1 MPLAYTSSHSGYIKI
16 INLYIEQHLFTF
28 KTKLLLER
36 LMRILSLLLPMA
48 LMASSMTFS
57 NSIAADAPVFSHSKT
72 SLNRCPQTDRYA
84 FKREKLI
91 SEKCP
96 SRAGFHVFI
105 EGATEET
112 LKFVLEKELAEP
124 LIWDDP
130 DARQIRVRGR
140 SDSDTLLN
148 GEITGTYIEWFYRE
162 KQFIGLV
169 LKRLQG
175 EQRRFEAFR
184 FVEKQEDSYFCHL
197 GGDKSAMNAGDLI
210 RDGKD
215 CQD

>member
-1 MPLAYTSSHSGYIKI
+1 
-16 INLYIEQHLFTF
+16 
-28 KTKLLLER
+28 
-36 LMRILSLLLPMA
+36 MRIFPLVLSTTLVTTAMMFCGSTVA
-48 LMASSMTFS
+48 GAAVFS
-57 NSIAADAPVFSHSKT
+57 NTQT
-72 SLNRCPQTDRYA
+72 SLNNCPKTDRHS

-91 SEKCP
+91 SEQCP
-96 SRAGFHVFI
+96 SKAGFHVFI
-105 EGATEET
+105 EGRTEKT
-112 LKFVLEKELAEP
+112 LKFVLERELAEP

-162 KQFIGLV
+162 KQFIGVV

-175 EQRRFEAFR
+175 EQRTFEAFR

-197 GGDKSAMNAGDLI
+197 GGDVSPMNAGDLI
-210 RDGKD
+210 RDGKS
-215 CQD
+215 CQG